1 MVKKR
6 QNRNITIQG
15 ECKKIVLKDFKYKK
29 MNIVFLPVLYPNMNC
44 AIMAT
49 KEAMIRG
56 NVTIICKYSKKY
68 RDRRVRN
75 AGIEG
80 EIKERQKRKRRR
92 DRGRDR
98 EGEIVGE
105 IEGDIRRDKRRDK
118 IKDKKKE
125 MDLR

>member
-6 QNRNITIQG
+6 QNRNSTIQG
-15 ECKKIVLKDFKYKK
+15 ECKKIVLKDFKDKK

-56 NVTIICKYSKKY
+56 NVTIICKYNKKN
-68 RDRRVRN
+68 RNRRVRN

-80 EIKERQKRKRRR
+80 EIKERQKEKEQERQRERQRRR
-92 DRGRDR
+92 DRGRDSGR
-98 EGEIVGE
+98 
-105 IEGDIRRDKRRDK
+105 DRRGY
-118 IKDKKKE
+118 KKK
-125 MDLR
+125 

>member
-1 MVKKR
+1 M
-6 QNRNITIQG
+6 
-15 ECKKIVLKDFKYKK
+15 KDFKDKK
-29 MNIVFLPVLYPNMNC
+29 MNIVLLPVLYPNMNC

-68 RDRRVRN
+68 RNRRVRN

-80 EIKERQKRKRRR
+80 EIKERWRERQRRR

-98 EGEIVGE
+98 KEYK
-105 IEGDIRRDKRRDK
+105 KR
-118 IKDKKKE
+118 
-125 MDLR
+125 